1 MVQEVELWPQG
12 IIPMKELK
20 EYIAYSRAHCNP
32 QLTDES
38 AKALVEGYLTMRR
51 MGISRKV
58 VLRFHSSLHCL
69 LFRGLAT
76 CSPGGVLTRHI
87 NCQAIMAALTDRLEG
102 AID

>member
-1 MVQEVELWPQG
+1 MGRSVQEVELWEQG

-38 AKALVEGYLTMRR
+38 AKALVEGYLVMRN

-58 VLRFHSSLHCL
+58 GPPSRTSFLCL
-69 LFRGLAT
+69 LF
-76 CSPGGVLTRHI
+76 I
-87 NCQAIMAALTDRLEG
+87 I
-102 AID
+102 